1 MTAPDPDAVAAPTF
15 DALPAGGFNRT
26 VAGIECGH
34 VHAFLVPDRPSIAE
48 VAARHGIKVTVGAD
62 DPLVHQVPPFAE
74 DSDRPA
80 TATGEREKCPVCH
93 GEGLVECR
101 DALQCLRPHY
111 DGWHPCRDCDG
122 FGERPIVVLTDDH
135 EVCDQQ
141 LRAERAARAEEVGR
155 LMVIVKRTAGMG
167 PCSQEHHEVL
177 VAAARAALGDR

>member
-1 MTAPDPDAVAAPTF
+1 MSDPDPDAMAAVDPTYGDYTCNICGDSAEDVIRCVGCEATF
-15 DALPAGGFNRT
+15 PALEVQPFGVIPGGFPHEPT
-26 VAGIECGH
+26 C
-34 VHAFLVPDRPSIAE
+34 PWSP
-48 VAARHGIKVTVGAD
+48 
-62 DPLVHQVPPFAE
+62 
-74 DSDRPA
+74 DRPA